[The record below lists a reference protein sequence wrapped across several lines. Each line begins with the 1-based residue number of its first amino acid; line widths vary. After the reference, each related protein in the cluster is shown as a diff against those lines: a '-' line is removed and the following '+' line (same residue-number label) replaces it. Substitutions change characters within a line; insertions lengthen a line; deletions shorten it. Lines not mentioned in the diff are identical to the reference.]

1 MILKF
6 ILLTS
11 FCFDINKEIKCGQ
24 YLRDNLSDASE
35 CKYMADAIGKAQK
48 RKIKEIGG
56 SLADYKAQCIAINKD
71 GYDIDH
77 SFNISYTIL

>member
-1 MILKF
+1 MIIKF

-11 FCFDINKEIKCGQ
+11 FCFNVENEIKCGQ

-48 RKIKEIGG
+48 MRIKEIGG
-56 SLADYKAQCIAINKD
+56 SLAEYRAQCIAINKD

>member
-1 MILKF
+1 MIIKF

-11 FCFDINKEIKCGQ
+11 FCFNVDNEIKCGQ

-48 RKIKEIGG
+48 MRIKEIGG
-56 SLADYKAQCIAINKD
+56 SLAEYRAQCIAINKD

>member
-1 MILKF
+1 MIIKF

-11 FCFDINKEIKCGQ
+11 FCFNVENEIKCGQ

-48 RKIKEIGG
+48 MRIKEIGG
-56 SLADYKAQCIAINKD
+56 SLAEYRAQCIAINHE

>member
-1 MILKF
+1 MVIKF
-6 ILLTS
+6 ILLTT
-11 FCFDINKEIKCGQ
+11 FCFNINNEIKCGQ

-48 RKIKEIGG
+48 MRIKEIGG
-56 SLADYKAQCIAINKD
+56 SLAEYRAQCIAINHE

>member
-1 MILKF
+1 MVIKF
-6 ILLTS
+6 ILLTT
-11 FCFDINKEIKCGQ
+11 FCFNIDNEIKCGQ

-35 CKYMADAIGKAQK
+35 CISMANAMGKAQK
-48 RKIKEIGG
+48 MRIKEIGG
-56 SLADYKAQCIAINKD
+56 SLAEYRAQCIAINKD

>member
-1 MILKF
+1 MIIKF
-6 ILLTS
+6 ILLTT
-11 FCFDINKEIKCGQ
+11 FCFNINNESKCGQ
-24 YLRDNLSDASE
+24 YMRDNLSDASE

-48 RKIKEIGG
+48 MRIEEIGG
-56 SLADYKAQCIAINKD
+56 SMAEYRAQCIAINQK

>member
-1 MILKF
+1 MIIKF
-6 ILLTS
+6 ILLTT
-11 FCFDINKEIKCGQ
+11 FCFNINNEIKCGQ

-48 RKIKEIGG
+48 MRIKEIGG
-56 SLADYKAQCIAINKD
+56 SLAEYRAQCIAINKD

>member
-1 MILKF
+1 MIIKF
-6 ILLTS
+6 ILLTT
-11 FCFDINKEIKCGQ
+11 FCFNINNEIKCGQ

-48 RKIKEIGG
+48 RKIQKIGG